1 MGDEAPGATQKP
13 PVFRVDESTPRVVQ
27 SILLERGWD
36 RFDAQHQDVEDW
48 NLYWRTSSFRMAEH
62 VNVKPWQRLNHHP
75 GTTTLTRKDCLA
87 KSLAH
92 LRRLHGESL
101 YEFMPPTFI
110 MPRDYIKS
118 VAEYFKEK
126 QVLGTKP
133 TYWICKPAEL
143 SQGRGIIIFSDI
155 RDLIFNIMYVVQK
168 YICNPLLVGRYK
180 CDLRIYVC
188 ITGFRPLTIYM
199 YLEGLVRFATE
210 KFDLRNLQDA
220 YAHLTNSSINQSGAS
235 YEKIK
240 EGQGCKW
247 TLSRFFSYLRN
258 WDVGNLRLWGKI
270 NHMVILTVLAVT
282 LTVPTTASSFSG
294 LTSSLMTTWNHG
306 FWEST
311 TALLCLWTAP
321 QMSLGRETLS
331 TTSLN

>member
-1 MGDEAPGATQKP
+1 M
-13 PVFRVDESTPRVVQ
+13 Q
-27 SILLERGWD
+27 SVLLERGWD
-36 RFDAQHQDVEDW
+36 RFDEQHQDVEDW

-92 LRRLHGESL
+92 MRRLYGDSL
-101 YEFMPPTFI
+101 YEFMPLTFI
-110 MPRDYIKS
+110 MPRDYIKF

-133 TYWICKPAEL
+133 TYWICKSAEL
-143 SQGRGIIIFSDI
+143 SQGRGLIIFSDI

-180 CDLRIYVC
+180 CDLHIYVC
-188 ITGFRPLTIYM
+188 ITSFRPLTIYM
-199 YLEGLVRFATE
+199 YHEGLVQLATE
-210 KFDLRNLQDA
+210 KFDLGNLQDA
-220 YAHLTNSSINQSGAS
+220 YAHLTNSSINQSRAS

-240 EGQGCKW
+240 EVEGQGCKW

-258 WDVGNLRLWGKI
+258 WDVGSLQLWGRIK
-270 NHMVILTVLAVT
+270 HMVILTVLTVT
-282 LTVPTTASSFSG
+282 PTVPTTASSVSG
-294 LTSSLMTTWNHG
+294 LTSSLMTTWNRG
-306 FWEST
+306 FWE
-311 TALLCLWTAP
+311 
-321 QMSLGRETLS
+321 
-331 TTSLN
+331 